1 MQKHGLTAG
10 DLIRIY
16 LASGSSNGNTDR
28 PAVAFGTAWPS
39 FLDAED
45 EIQLTD
51 VALLNCQAKLGDRL
65 AVERVVG
72 PQAVAH
78 SVAVSFTAPFASTE
92 FTAIHA
98 KEVLVDIGYVRPG
111 MLVDIGISGTKRRM
125 RVGSIELQNRAMDL
139 DIDEGVVISREHT
152 KVVVVEAPSEA
163 LVAESNGGQIAGYD
177 SIGGLDKEISEV
189 RRLIE
194 ASLREPHLFAEYGL
208 QPPRG
213 VLLFGPPGTGKT
225 LIARAVAAESQAHVH
240 IINGAEIVNK
250 FYGETEA
257 KLRDIFDSARRQS
270 PSVIFIDEVDA
281 LCPKRD
287 DSDGEAEKR
296 IVATLL
302 TLMDGIADRSNDRVV
317 VIGAT
322 NRPNAIDPALRR
334 PGRFDREVEV
344 PIPSPSARLQILR
357 KKLAGTP
364 NSLTLEQVELV
375 AAATHGFVGAD
386 LEALVRESAVI
397 AIKRHSS
404 QVAVVNGVLSS
415 QAAVVNDVLSSQVET
430 SNDMLPSQAEASNDL
445 THLKVE
451 HSDVLSGLRLV
462 RPSTMREVTLEI
474 PNVKWSDIGGQ
485 HETKQ
490 LLKES
495 VEWPLKHPEAF
506 QRMGIRPP
514 KGVLLYGPPGCSK
527 TLTAKALATEA
538 GLNFI
543 AVRGPELFS
552 KWVGES
558 EKAVREV
565 FRKARAAAPAI
576 VFFDEI
582 DALTVKRGAAG
593 DGTSVADRV
602 LSQLLTELD
611 GIEPLVNVTVVAA
624 TNRPDVIDAGILRPD
639 RIDRLIYVGPPDTP
653 TRADIFRIQLRRIA
667 CANSVDAEAL
677 AKQTDG
683 FSGAE
688 VVSLCQEA
696 AIEAMTEDPD
706 ALCVEPRHFER
717 CLAGFKRRITPEMLQ
732 FYADFRAKTKHN
744 EIKTL
749 CKALSNAL
757 EVDNKTELKEL
768 LNKLY
773 AIRVD
778 EKLLRAT
785 GAGQVVGKLR
795 NYEEPNIAVLAKK
808 VVHKWK
814 KDVMAANSRPNG
826 PLVGAA
832 SSSGSQTPSS
842 VSQAPTPQ
850 RPQSGERT
858 SESSQMPL
866 ESSDGRPVARAPLNG
881 AAGND
886 ASVPSSLATTRPA
899 SSLGTDGTRTSNAA
913 SPTESLALQT
923 QAPRTAATDE
933 ASIPQTGDA
942 VRDKCAELLYN
953 SIAIDSNAD
962 SELLAKRASAI
973 ERIEFEKAASTTT
986 AYRARIRSLCLNLRD
1001 KKNPVMR
1008 SNLVEGDLTVERFCS
1023 MTSEEMA
1030 SKELKETIEKMKE
1043 ENLFKAQGA
1052 GRTEAATDMF
1062 RCGRCKGR
1070 KCTYYQMQTRSAD
1083 EPMTTFVTCTVCNNR
1098 WKFC

>member
-1 MQKHGLTAG
+1 MELVAAAKRKESEQPRTAKRALIGIAQMQKHGLTAG

-16 LASGSSNGNTDR
+16 LTSGDGSNSNGSTHR
-28 PAVAFGTAWPS
+28 PVVAFGTAWPS

-45 EIQLTD
+45 EIQLTG

-72 PQAVAH
+72 PRPVAH

-111 MLVDIGISGTKRRM
+111 MLVDIGINGTKRRM

-139 DIDEGVVISREHT
+139 DSGEGVVISREHT
-152 KVVVVEAPSEA
+152 KVVVVEAPGEA
-163 LVAESNGGQIAGYD
+163 LPAESNNGQIAGYD

-364 NSLTLEQVELV
+364 HSLTAEQVELV

-397 AIKRHSS
+397 AIKRH
-404 QVAVVNGVLSS
+404 LS
-415 QAAVVNDVLSSQVET
+415 QAGVVNDVLS
-430 SNDMLPSQAEASNDL
+430 LQAAVSNDL
-445 THLKVE
+445 THLRVE
-451 HSDVLSGLRLV
+451 HSDVLSGLQLV

-667 CANSVDAEAL
+667 CASSVNAEAL

-706 ALCVEPRHFER
+706 AQCVEPRHFER

-732 FYADFRAKTKHN
+732 FYADFRAKT
-744 EIKTL
+744 
-749 CKALSNAL
+749 
-757 EVDNKTELKEL
+757 
-768 LNKLY
+768 
-773 AIRVD
+773 
-778 EKLLRAT
+778 
-785 GAGQVVGKLR
+785 
-795 NYEEPNIAVLAKK
+795 
-808 VVHKWK
+808 
-814 KDVMAANSRPNG
+814 
-826 PLVGAA
+826 
-832 SSSGSQTPSS
+832 
-842 VSQAPTPQ
+842 
-850 RPQSGERT
+850 
-858 SESSQMPL
+858 
-866 ESSDGRPVARAPLNG
+866 
-881 AAGND
+881 
-886 ASVPSSLATTRPA
+886 
-899 SSLGTDGTRTSNAA
+899 
-913 SPTESLALQT
+913 
-923 QAPRTAATDE
+923 
-933 ASIPQTGDA
+933 
-942 VRDKCAELLYN
+942 
-953 SIAIDSNAD
+953 
-962 SELLAKRASAI
+962 
-973 ERIEFEKAASTTT
+973 
-986 AYRARIRSLCLNLRD
+986 
-1001 KKNPVMR
+1001 
-1008 SNLVEGDLTVERFCS
+1008 
-1023 MTSEEMA
+1023 
-1030 SKELKETIEKMKE
+1030 
-1043 ENLFKAQGA
+1043 
-1052 GRTEAATDMF
+1052 
-1062 RCGRCKGR
+1062 
-1070 KCTYYQMQTRSAD
+1070 
-1083 EPMTTFVTCTVCNNR
+1083 
-1098 WKFC
+1098 